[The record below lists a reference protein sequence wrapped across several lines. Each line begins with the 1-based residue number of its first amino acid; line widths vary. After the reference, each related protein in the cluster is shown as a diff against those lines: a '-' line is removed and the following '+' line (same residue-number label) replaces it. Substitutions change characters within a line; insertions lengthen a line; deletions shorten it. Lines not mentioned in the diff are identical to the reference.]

1 MRSILKTLSTAYEDT
16 VLEWEIPKEDL
27 RGELSSGSFYS
38 RKQSDKVG
46 RNDRGGEGCMAPLT
60 REHEFEQAPG
70 AGDRQGGW
78 AENTGDRGPDWQ

>member
-38 RKQSDKVG
+38 RKQSDKEG
-46 RNDRGGEGCMAPLT
+46 RNDRG
-60 REHEFEQAPG
+60 
-70 AGDRQGGW
+70 
-78 AENTGDRGPDWQ
+78 